1 MFDKENIRIY
11 WLKTSEKIRD
21 FLLSNKCRQF
31 LVFLF
36 FVFLSS
42 CFWLLQVLNEDYET
56 ELSLPLRMENVPG
69 NVVMTSE
76 LPKELRVGVK
86 DRGTVLAN
94 YLLGQTFYPVKLDFE
109 EYDGKG
115 THVRIPVSTL
125 AKKIA
130 SQLNQSTRLQTI
142 RPDTLEFIYAEG
154 QAKKVPVKFQG
165 SIDVERQYY
174 VSEVSC
180 TPDSVMVYAPQAIL
194 DTITAAYTQ
203 KQVFRNVADTVQQ
216 RVKLTEV
223 RGAKFTPAFADVTV
237 LVDIYAEKTVEIP
250 VRPVNFPA
258 DKTLRTFPSKVKATF
273 QIGLSQFRA
282 VTADDFFISI
292 DYKDLL
298 KNQGEKCPVH
308 LQTSPHNVKH
318 VRLHPTEVEYIIEQ
332 NHAAQ

>member
-1 MFDKENIRIY
+1 MFDKENIRIH

-21 FLLSNKCRQF
+21 FLFSDKSRQF

-76 LPKELRVGVK
+76 LPKELHIGVK

-94 YLLGQTFYPVKLDFE
+94 YLLGQTFYPVKINFE
-109 EYDGKG
+109 DYADKG
-115 THVRIPVSTL
+115 THVRIPVSAL
-125 AKKIA
+125 GKKIS
-130 SQLNQSTRLQTI
+130 SQLNQSTKLQTV

-154 QAKKVPVKFQG
+154 QAKKVPVRFQG
-165 SIDVERQYY
+165 SIGVERQFY
-174 VSEVSC
+174 VSSVSC
-180 TPDSVMVYAPQAIL
+180 MPDSVMVYAPQAIL

-203 KQVFRNVADTVQQ
+203 KQVFENVSDTVNQ

-223 RGAKFTPAFADVTV
+223 KGAKFTPAFTDVRV
-237 LVDIYAEKTVEIP
+237 LVDIYAEKTVELP
-250 VRPVNFPA
+250 VRPVNFPP

-282 VTADDFFISI
+282 VTADDFFVGI
-292 DYKDLL
+292 DYEDLL
-298 KNQGEKCPVH
+298 KNKGEKCPVH
-308 LQTSPHNVKH
+308 LGPIPGTVKH
-318 VRLHPTEVEYIIEQ
+318 IRLHPREVEYIIEQ
-332 NHAAQ
+332 NHAVQ